1 MGAGSGDLLPL
12 LQACGALRPGL
23 THFRNGLIGDGWIEK
38 GEVMRDPAQLDRVAA
53 WQAQAIAGQFPGATL
68 LVGAPACGAVLA
80 AFVARHLEC
89 PVAFLTLQPAPA
101 WHRMHVPGSGHR
113 AVYVDDLICTGKD
126 AQTAAA
132 FLRSQGLT
140 VLGVSTWISRTS
152 LGGEQLH
159 TLAPPPFQTWAA
171 STGPLAGPPLYTDI
185 RE

>member
-1 MGAGSGDLLPL
+1 MSDVSGDLLPL

-23 THFRNGLIGDGWIEK
+23 THFRNGLLGDGWIEK
-38 GEVMRDPAQLDRVAA
+38 GEIMRDPAQLDRVAA

-80 AFVARHLEC
+80 AFVARHLGL

-101 WHRMHVPGSGHR
+101 WHRMHVPAPGHR
-113 AVYVDDLICTGKD
+113 AVYVDDLICTGRD
-126 AQTAAA
+126 ARTASA
-132 FLRSQGLT
+132 FLRAQGLT
-140 VLGVSTWISRTS
+140 VLGVSAWISRTD

-171 STGPLAGPPLYTDI
+171 HPAQLAGPPRYTNI